1 MSTILEAAPREAQ
14 GTRANA
20 RLRKTGKV
28 PANLYGGGQENRALE
43 FDAKAVLGMVHQGN
57 PLIDIKLDG
66 KDTKVLIKEVQW
78 DTYGQNVVHLDMHL
92 VNMSEKLQV
101 AVTVTVKGEAK
112 GVRDGGI
119 LEVSMHEVTVECL
132 PDKMPEELV
141 VDVSELGVGET
152 ITVGDL
158 EVPAG
163 AEFIDDPNHVVVH
176 VSEPREEEE
185 TEPVE
190 GEGGPAEPEVIGASD
205 DGESGESEG

>member
-14 GTRANA
+14 GSRANA
-20 RLRKTGKV
+20 RLRQAGKV
-28 PANLYGGGQENRALE
+28 PANLYGAGQENRALE

-78 DTYGQNVVHLDMHL
+78 DTYGQNVLHLDMHL

-101 AVTVTVKGEAK
+101 AVSVTIKGEAQ

-141 VDVSELGVGET
+141 VDVSELEVGAS

-158 EVPAG
+158 T
-163 AEFIDDPNHVVVH
+163 VVH

-185 TEPVE
+185 SEAVE
-190 GEGGPAEPEVIGASD
+190 GEEGQAEPEVIGASSD
-205 DGESGESEG
+205 DDAGASEE